1 MLFRSICDYA
11 QNPQIASDGPRWIV
25 NPDGTVGLENG
36 LKSRIG
42 GSIEDLGHRLASAE
56 AINFAFG
63 GAQLI
68 WRMGDDGYCAG
79 SDHRKDGM
87 AVGY

>member
-1 MLFRSICDYA
+1 M
-11 QNPQIASDGPRWIV
+11 
-25 NPDGTVGLENG
+25 GLEDA
-36 LKSRIG
+36 LKSRI
-42 GSIEDLGHRLASAE
+42 SAALEVLGHRLASAE
-56 AINFAFG
+56 AVNFAFG